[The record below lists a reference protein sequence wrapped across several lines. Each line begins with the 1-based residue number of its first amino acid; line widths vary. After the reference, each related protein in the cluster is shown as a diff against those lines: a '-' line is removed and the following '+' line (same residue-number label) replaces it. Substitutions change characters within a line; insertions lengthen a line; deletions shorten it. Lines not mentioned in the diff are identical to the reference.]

1 MTISKVYS
9 KLRKGGKGQYLLLSF
24 CTFLSV
30 LLITTFALMY
40 FGPTV
45 QNFLPEGGDTRKMAS
60 LLLAATALGCFV
72 FTLYASGLFFR
83 YKSREYGILMA
94 LGMPKKNLRKLLYK
108 ELFLITSV
116 SSLLGLICAVP
127 LSYLIWKLFELFII
141 STKQM
146 AYQFSIAGFLPGILF
161 AAVLSAMLG
170 FAAMRFIRRSD
181 IIDILRTQHKSEMVK
196 EISSRTFPAGVVLI
210 FAGIL
215 LGIGLP
221 QIAAKVFS
229 INLPAAVNAL
239 YLLTAVGIY
248 LVLLS
253 IVSQSRLKKNK
264 EKYYKNLVS
273 LSLMRF
279 TAKQTTRS
287 MCVIV
292 LLLFVCCFSSFY
304 GMQYFLTPGSLEE
317 DGRAFSLH
325 YPAAENQISRAE
337 IEETAE
343 KYNLSVENYSANEAA
358 NLVISYRH
366 KDFAEDDSKYVELY
380 EEKGKTAV
388 FVSEK
393 DFAVMSEK
401 ALDVKPGTYKTVV
414 VKDFS
419 DSFFDYPDGVD
430 RITNPDTGRTRKI
443 EYDGNVE
450 FTPLKTMSEPF
461 AYVLDDSDYQAA
473 VRGLSQEYREK
484 MIFFDVDDVENSYH
498 FAKNLTAQY
507 INRATD
513 LSNRAGYWD
522 LWEQKKADAAGESYG
537 YDYDIGLAEDNNM
550 LMGDWRYAPQ
560 FSIVTTQD
568 AMQLISV
575 YVMLCLYICIISL
588 AAISV
593 MTYVRSISTAADN
606 KDLFD
611 SLDKL
616 GANRAYKQDVLKK
629 QLAKIFRYPAVI
641 GCGIGFLFSL
651 TMDFVNDGRIYGV
664 EWTALGAL
672 LIIIM
677 AVCTVMALVY
687 RYALK
692 KAEQIVEI

>member
-30 LLITTFALMY
+30 LLITAFALMY

-45 QNFLPEGGDTRKMAS
+45 QNFLSEGGNTRKMAS
-60 LLLAATALGCFV
+60 LLLAATALGRFV

-264 EKYYKNLVS
+264 EKYTPKRYK
-273 LSLMRF
+273 
-279 TAKQTTRS
+279 
-287 MCVIV
+287 
-292 LLLFVCCFSSFY
+292 
-304 GMQYFLTPGSLEE
+304 
-317 DGRAFSLH
+317 
-325 YPAAENQISRAE
+325 
-337 IEETAE
+337 
-343 KYNLSVENYSANEAA
+343 
-358 NLVISYRH
+358 
-366 KDFAEDDSKYVELY
+366 KD
-380 EEKGKTAV
+380 
-388 FVSEK
+388 
-393 DFAVMSEK
+393 
-401 ALDVKPGTYKTVV
+401 
-414 VKDFS
+414 
-419 DSFFDYPDGVD
+419 
-430 RITNPDTGRTRKI
+430 N
-443 EYDGNVE
+443 
-450 FTPLKTMSEPF
+450 
-461 AYVLDDSDYQAA
+461 
-473 VRGLSQEYREK
+473 
-484 MIFFDVDDVENSYH
+484 
-498 FAKNLTAQY
+498 
-507 INRATD
+507 
-513 LSNRAGYWD
+513 
-522 LWEQKKADAAGESYG
+522 
-537 YDYDIGLAEDNNM
+537 
-550 LMGDWRYAPQ
+550 
-560 FSIVTTQD
+560 
-568 AMQLISV
+568 
-575 YVMLCLYICIISL
+575 
-588 AAISV
+588 
-593 MTYVRSISTAADN
+593 
-606 KDLFD
+606 
-611 SLDKL
+611 
-616 GANRAYKQDVLKK
+616 
-629 QLAKIFRYPAVI
+629 
-641 GCGIGFLFSL
+641 
-651 TMDFVNDGRIYGV
+651 
-664 EWTALGAL
+664 
-672 LIIIM
+672 
-677 AVCTVMALVY
+677 
-687 RYALK
+687 
-692 KAEQIVEI
+692 

>member
-9 KLRKGGKGQYLLLSF
+9 KLRRQGKGQYLLLSF

-30 LLITTFALMY
+30 LLITAFALMY

-45 QNFLPEGGDTRKMAS
+45 QTFLPEGGDTRKMAN
-60 LLLAATALGCFV
+60 LLIGATAIGCFI
-72 FTLYASGLFFR
+72 FTVYASGLFFR

-94 LGMPKKNLRKLLYK
+94 LGMPKKSLRKLLYK
-108 ELFLITSV
+108 ELFLMTSV
-116 SSLLGLICAVP
+116 SSLLGLVCAIP

-146 AYQFSIAGFLPGILF
+146 TYQFGIAGFLPGILF
-161 AAVLSAMLG
+161 AAALFVMLG
-170 FAAMRFIRRSD
+170 FAATKFIRRSD
-181 IIDILRTQHKSEMVK
+181 IMDILRTSHKTEMVK
-196 EISSRTFPAGVVLI
+196 EIKSWTMPAGIILI
-210 FAGIL
+210 FSGII
-215 LGIGLP
+215 LGIVLP

-229 INLPAAVNAL
+229 INLPALVNGF
-239 YLLTAVGIY
+239 YLLTLAGVY
-248 LVLLS
+248 LVMLN
-253 IVSQSRLKKNK
+253 IVAQSRLVKNK
-264 EKYYKNLVS
+264 RKYYKNLVS
-273 LSLMRF
+273 VSLMRF

-317 DGRAFSLH
+317 DEKAFSLH
-325 YPAAENQISRAE
+325 YPAAEKQIGRAE

-343 KYNLSVENYSANEAA
+343 KYSLSIENYSANEAA

-366 KDFAEDDSKYVELY
+366 KDFTEDDTKYVELY

-393 DFAVMSEK
+393 DFTAMSGK
-401 ALDVKPGTYKTVV
+401 AIDVKSGTYKTVV

-419 DSFFDYPDGVD
+419 NSFFDYPDGVD
-430 RITNPDTGRTRKI
+430 RITNPDTGRTWKI
-443 EYDGNVE
+443 KYDGNVE

-461 AYVLDDSDYQAA
+461 AYVLDDSDYQTAA
-473 VRGLSQEYREK
+473 CGLSQEYREK
-484 MIFFDVDDVENSYH
+484 MIFFDVNDVENSYH
-498 FAKNLTAQY
+498 FAKELIARY
-507 INRATD
+507 IDRATD
-513 LSNRAGYWD
+513 LSNHAGYWD

-537 YDYDIGLAEDNNM
+537 YDYDIGMTKDNNM
-550 LMGDWRYAPQ
+550 LLGDWRYAPQ

-568 AMQLISV
+568 SMQLISV

-606 KDLFD
+606 KDLFE

-616 GANRAYKQDVLKK
+616 GANRAYKQRVLKK
-629 QLAKIFRYPAVI
+629 QLAKIFQYPALI

-651 TMDFVNDGRIYGV
+651 TMDLVNDGRIHGV

-672 LIIIM
+672 LIIIA
-677 AVCTVMALVY
+677 AVCLIMSLVY

-692 KAEQIVEI
+692 KSRQIVGI

>member
-1 MTISKVYS
+1 M
-9 KLRKGGKGQYLLLSF
+9 
-24 CTFLSV
+24 
-30 LLITTFALMY
+30 
-40 FGPTV
+40 
-45 QNFLPEGGDTRKMAS
+45 
-60 LLLAATALGCFV
+60 
-72 FTLYASGLFFR
+72 
-83 YKSREYGILMA
+83 
-94 LGMPKKNLRKLLYK
+94 
-108 ELFLITSV
+108 
-116 SSLLGLICAVP
+116 
-127 LSYLIWKLFELFII
+127 
-141 STKQM
+141 
-146 AYQFSIAGFLPGILF
+146 
-161 AAVLSAMLG
+161 
-170 FAAMRFIRRSD
+170 
-181 IIDILRTQHKSEMVK
+181 
-196 EISSRTFPAGVVLI
+196 
-210 FAGIL
+210 
-215 LGIGLP
+215 
-221 QIAAKVFS
+221 
-229 INLPAAVNAL
+229 
-239 YLLTAVGIY
+239 
-248 LVLLS
+248 
-253 IVSQSRLKKNK
+253 
-264 EKYYKNLVS
+264 
-273 LSLMRF
+273 
-279 TAKQTTRS
+279 
-287 MCVIV
+287 
-292 LLLFVCCFSSFY
+292 
-304 GMQYFLTPGSLEE
+304 
-317 DGRAFSLH
+317 
-325 YPAAENQISRAE
+325 
-337 IEETAE
+337 
-343 KYNLSVENYSANEAA
+343 
-358 NLVISYRH
+358 
-366 KDFAEDDSKYVELY
+366 
-380 EEKGKTAV
+380 
-388 FVSEK
+388 
-393 DFAVMSEK
+393 
-401 ALDVKPGTYKTVV
+401 
-414 VKDFS
+414 
-419 DSFFDYPDGVD
+419 D

>member
-1 MTISKVYS
+1 
-9 KLRKGGKGQYLLLSF
+9 
-24 CTFLSV
+24 
-30 LLITTFALMY
+30 
-40 FGPTV
+40 
-45 QNFLPEGGDTRKMAS
+45 
-60 LLLAATALGCFV
+60 
-72 FTLYASGLFFR
+72 
-83 YKSREYGILMA
+83 
-94 LGMPKKNLRKLLYK
+94 
-108 ELFLITSV
+108 
-116 SSLLGLICAVP
+116 
-127 LSYLIWKLFELFII
+127 
-141 STKQM
+141 
-146 AYQFSIAGFLPGILF
+146 
-161 AAVLSAMLG
+161 
-170 FAAMRFIRRSD
+170 
-181 IIDILRTQHKSEMVK
+181 
-196 EISSRTFPAGVVLI
+196 
-210 FAGIL
+210 
-215 LGIGLP
+215 
-221 QIAAKVFS
+221 
-229 INLPAAVNAL
+229 
-239 YLLTAVGIY
+239 
-248 LVLLS
+248 
-253 IVSQSRLKKNK
+253 
-264 EKYYKNLVS
+264 
-273 LSLMRF
+273 MRF

-343 KYNLSVENYSANEAA
+343 KYNLSVENYSTNEAA

-366 KDFAEDDSKYVELY
+366 KDFTEDDSQYVELY

-393 DFAVMSEK
+393 DFAAMSGK

-414 VKDFS
+414 VQDFS
-419 DSFFDYPDGVD
+419 DSLFDYPDGVD
-430 RITNPDTGRTRKI
+430 RITNPNTGRTRKVK
-443 EYDGNVE
+443 YDGNVE

-461 AYVLDDSDYQAA
+461 AYVLDDSDYRDA
-473 VRGLSQEYREK
+473 VRGLSQEYKEK
-484 MIFFDVDDVENSYH
+484 MVFFDVDDVENSYH

-537 YDYDIGLAEDNNM
+537 YDYDIGMTEDNNM
-550 LMGDWRYAPQ
+550 LLGDWRYAPQ

-568 AMQLISV
+568 SMQLISV

-672 LIIIM
+672 LIIIT
-677 AVCTVMALVY
+677 AVCIVMALVY

-692 KAEQIVEI
+692 KAEQIVGI